1 MDVCTQVDE
10 LRRSIRAWRKQ
21 EMRVALV
28 PTMGNL
34 HTGHLAL
41 VRRARV
47 IADRVV
53 VSIFVNPM
61 QFGPDEDYESYP
73 SSMDRD
79 KAVLIDEDTDLLFVP
94 TVQAM
99 YPHGSGNTTVVAVP
113 GLNSLLEGEH
123 RPTHMDGV
131 STVVA
136 KLFGMVQ
143 PDVAVFGEKD
153 YQQLLLI
160 QRMVHDLWLSIE
172 IAAVE
177 TVREIDG
184 LAMSSRN
191 SYLQPQERKVAP
203 ELYRL
208 LCRVK
213 TRVESGETGFAGI
226 EAAAMEELAVAGFR
240 PDYVSIR
247 RATDL
252 GEPGREDTR
261 LRALAAAWLG
271 TARLI
276 DNIAISIT

>member
-1 MDVCTQVDE
+1 
-10 LRRSIRAWRKQ
+10 
-21 EMRVALV
+21 MRVALV

-34 HTGHLAL
+34 HAGHLAL
-41 VRRARV
+41 VRHARA
-47 IADRVV
+47 IADMVV

-61 QFGPDEDYESYP
+61 QFGPGEDYESYP
-73 SSMDRD
+73 TTGDRD
-79 KAVLIDEDTDLLFVP
+79 MAVLADEDADLLFIP
-94 TVQAM
+94 PVQVM
-99 YPHGSGNTTVVAVP
+99 YPHGSMRTTVVAVP
-113 GLNSLLEGEH
+113 VLNSLLEGEY

-160 QRMVHDLWLSIE
+160 ERMVHDLCLPIE
-172 IAAVE
+172 IVAVE
-177 TVREIDG
+177 TVREDDG

-191 SYLQPQERKVAP
+191 SYLQPQERAVAP
-203 ELYRL
+203 ELYRV

-213 TRVESGETGFAGI
+213 TRVENGETGFAGI
-226 EAAAMEELAVAGFR
+226 EANAMEELAAAGFR

-252 GEPGREDTR
+252 GEPGTEDTR
-261 LRALAAAWLG
+261 LRVLAAAWLG
-271 TARLI
+271 SARLI
-276 DNIAISIT
+276 DNLAISIT

>member
-1 MDVCTQVDE
+1 MDICTQVDE
-10 LRRSIRAWRKQ
+10 LRRCIQAWRKQ
-21 EMRVALV
+21 EQRVAFV

-34 HTGHLAL
+34 HAGHLAL
-41 VRRARV
+41 VRQARA

-61 QFGPDEDYESYP
+61 QFGSGEDYESYP
-73 SSMDRD
+73 LTMDLD
-79 KAVLIDEDTDLLFVP
+79 KEALMDEDADLLFIP
-94 TVQAM
+94 TVHVM
-99 YPHGSGNTTVVAVP
+99 YPDGSKHTTMVEVP

-123 RPTHMDGV
+123 RPAHMNGV

-136 KLFGMVQ
+136 KLFGMIQ

-153 YQQLLLI
+153 YQQLLLVR
-160 QRMVHDLWLSIE
+160 RMVHDLCLPIE

-177 TVREIDG
+177 TVRETDG

-191 SYLQPQERKVAP
+191 NYLQPQERALAP

-213 TRVESGETGFAGI
+213 TQVEGGVAGFAGI
-226 EAAAMEELAVAGFR
+226 EAAAMEELAAAGFR

-247 RATDL
+247 RAADL
-252 GEPGREDTR
+252 GEPGAEDTR

-271 TARLI
+271 AARLI
-276 DNIAISIT
+276 DNIDISIS